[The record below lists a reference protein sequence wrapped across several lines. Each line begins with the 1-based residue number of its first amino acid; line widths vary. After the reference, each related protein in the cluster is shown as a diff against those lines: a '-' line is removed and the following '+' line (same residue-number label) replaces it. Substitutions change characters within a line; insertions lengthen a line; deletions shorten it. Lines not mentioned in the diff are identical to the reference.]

1 MITPVTTTAKGQW
14 KPTYKPSWRTSGS
27 NLCTCT
33 HRSYIYIYIYE
44 THWYRVAIYFCQQAL
59 NQRCRDNAP
68 NLCTSSCNER
78 SGRSVGCAANYQL
91 HLCNKINTCIC
102 YKICFIT
109 LLITNMFPS
118 LVRSSSGL
126 LYKSTK
132 NAIICHM
139 EYREPLNI
147 IINVS
152 NIEYFNLHT
161 FLTTLLALPRWWWQ
175 KWLIHVGN

>member
-1 MITPVTTTAKGQW
+1 MANRDYT
-14 KPTYKPSWRTSGS
+14 
-27 NLCTCT
+27 
-33 HRSYIYIYIYE
+33 
-44 THWYRVAIYFCQQAL
+44 AIYFCLQTL
-59 NQRCRDNAP
+59 NQRCRDNAHP
-68 NLCTSSCNER
+68 ASNLCTSSCNES

-91 HLCNKINTCIC
+91 HLCNKINKCIC
-102 YKICFIT
+102 NKICFIT

-132 NAIICHM
+132 NAIICQM

-152 NIEYFNLHT
+152 NIEFFNLHT
-161 FLTTLLALPRWWWQ
+161 FLTTLLALPRW
-175 KWLIHVGN
+175 